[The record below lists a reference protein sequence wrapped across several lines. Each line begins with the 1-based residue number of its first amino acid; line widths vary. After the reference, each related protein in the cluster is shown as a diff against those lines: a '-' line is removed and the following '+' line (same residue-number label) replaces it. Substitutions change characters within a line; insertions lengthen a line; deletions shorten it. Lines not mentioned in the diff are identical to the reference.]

1 MVSTELGVVAGFGG
15 VVLFAWAPLLGVE
28 RLRALFTWP
37 TRWLGMNYLLI
48 GAGILGVQC
57 LSYLGIILLTAGTG
71 SVTGGDAA
79 AIIGRIIAANLVIP
93 GVGALVALRVLPDRG
108 YWSPETG
115 GLDGRLALALGIVWY
130 AVVTSVCFLLIGLVI
145 MFANLP
151 A

>member
-1 MVSTELGVVAGFGG
+1 MVSTEFGVLAAFGG

-37 TRWLGMNYLLI
+37 TRWLGVNYLFVGASLI
-48 GAGILGVQC
+48 GVQC

-93 GVGALVALRVLPDRG
+93 GVGAFAALHLLPNRG
-108 YWSPETG
+108 FWSPETG
-115 GLDGRLALALGIVWY
+115 GLDGRLALGIGVIWY
-130 AVVTSVCFLLIGLVI
+130 VIVTSVCFVLIGLVI

-151 A
+151 T